1 MKAFAERTVNI
12 IPSAS
17 IAMAQRAGTMDKDR
31 EIIDL
36 TWGQPDF
43 DTPEHIKQAAYKAI
57 ASGKN
62 GYSPSAG
69 IPELRDAIASFHA
82 DRYDARYD
90 PGTEVLVTPG
100 AKQGLMYIFQLLINP
115 GDEVILFEPCWLSY
129 RDMILLCDGIPK
141 FIPAKPDLIPDI
153 EALERAISSNT
164 KAILINNPVN
174 PSGYVFNR
182 NQLQYIADF
191 AEKHDL
197 FVISDEIYDRIV
209 FTDFISVS
217 EFKAIRD
224 RLIIANGFSKSY
236 AMTGWRIGYLLG
248 PARIISKV
256 NLIHQHTATCAS
268 APSQYAAIAALT
280 SSQDSVANMCETY
293 KQRRDFIVDKLKQG
307 PFNII
312 KPQGTFYAMLE
323 MAKIPEKY
331 TSNAD
336 FLLSEYGIATVNGI
350 FCGTSSENYVR
361 LSLTRDKKELEV
373 AVERLSMKGHKDLF

>member
-1 MKAFAERTVNI
+1 MKAFAKRTANI

-17 IAMAQRAGTMDKDR
+17 IAMAHRAGARDKDR
-31 EIIDL
+31 EVIDL

-43 DTPEHIKQAAYKAI
+43 DTPELIKQAAYKAI

-62 GYSPSAG
+62 GYTPSAG
-69 IPELRDAIASFHA
+69 IPELRDAIARFHA
-82 DRYDARYD
+82 DRYGARYD

-100 AKQGLMYIFQLLINP
+100 AKQGLMYILQLLIDP

-129 RDMILLCDGIPK
+129 RDMILLCGGIPK
-141 FIPAKPDLIPDI
+141 FIPAQANLIPDL

-209 FTDFISVS
+209 FTDFISLS
-217 EFKAIRD
+217 EFIAIRD

-236 AMTGWRIGYLLG
+236 AMTGWRVGYLLG
-248 PARIISKV
+248 PKAII
-256 NLIHQHTATCAS
+256 
-268 APSQYAAIAALT
+268 
-280 SSQDSVANMCETY
+280 
-293 KQRRDFIVDKLKQG
+293 
-307 PFNII
+307 
-312 KPQGTFYAMLE
+312 
-323 MAKIPEKY
+323 
-331 TSNAD
+331 
-336 FLLSEYGIATVNGI
+336 
-350 FCGTSSENYVR
+350 
-361 LSLTRDKKELEV
+361 
-373 AVERLSMKGHKDLF
+373 

>member
-1 MKAFAERTVNI
+1 MKAFAKRMVNI

-17 IAMAQRAGTMDKDR
+17 IAMAQRAGATCKYR
-31 EIIDL
+31 EVIDL

-43 DTPEHIKQAAYKAI
+43 DIPEHIKHAAYKAI

-62 GYSPSAG
+62 GYTPSAG
-69 IPELRDAIASFHA
+69 IPELRDAIARFHA
-82 DRYDARYD
+82 DRYGARYD

-100 AKQGLMYIFQLLINP
+100 AKQGLTYILQLLIEP

-129 RDMILLCDGIPK
+129 RDMILLCGGIPK
-141 FIPAKPDLIPDI
+141 FIPAQADLVPDL

-182 NQLQYIADF
+182 SQLQYIADV

-209 FTDFISVS
+209 FTDFTSVS

-236 AMTGWRIGYLLG
+236 AMTGWRLGYLLG
-248 PARIISKV
+248 SKAIISKT
-256 NLIHQHTATCAS
+256 NLIHQHTATCAA
-268 APSQYAAIAALT
+268 APFQYAAIAALT
-280 SSQDSVANMCETY
+280 NSQDPVDNMTKTY
-293 KQRRDFIVDKLKQG
+293 KERRDFLVNKLNQS
-307 PFNII
+307 PFNLI
-312 KPQGTFYAMLE
+312 KSQGTFYAMLG
-323 MAKIPEKY
+323 MPKIPTKY
-331 TSNAD
+331 ATTSD
-336 FLLSEYGIATVNGI
+336 FLLAEYGIAGVEGI
-350 FCGTSSENYVR
+350 SYGESAKDYVR
-361 LSLTRDKKELEV
+361 LSLTKETQVLKQV
-373 AVERLSMKGHKDLF
+373 TDRLID